1 MSTLPPPHVQKSPAD
16 SLESK
21 VYSLVEKY
29 SENIPI
35 PNDRNRL
42 AFNLYNYLTGEG
54 DPPAILVNSAK
65 IKVEGIEKEQLAKLL
80 EDELAK
86 LK

>member
-1 MSTLPPPHVQKSPAD
+1 MATLPPPHVTKSPAD

-29 SENIPI
+29 SDNIPI

-42 AFNLYNYLTGEG
+42 AFNLYNYLNGEG
-54 DPPAILVNSAK
+54 DPPAILVSSAK
-65 IKVEGIEKEQLAKLL
+65 IKVEGIEKEKLAKIL
-80 EDELAK
+80 END
-86 LK
+86 LKNLK